1 MPEAS
6 VGAPALIE
14 WGVASLALPGEAE
27 SGDRHLVKPVGT
39 SVLVAVVDGLGHGA
53 EAASAA
59 QAAVAALER
68 HASESLVGLVERCH
82 RALKGTRGAVMS
94 VAAFSRHD
102 RSMTWVGVGNVEGLL
117 VYGDGTARSGAAR
130 AYSPSLPA
138 IPSSSPPTVS
148 GKVSPK
154 GCPPRRRRNS
164 SPIRSS
170 LGTARAR
177 MMRSCS
183 SPGTWAAPER
193 GDDLTSS
200 HGALGP
206 VRSDE

>member
-82 RALKGTRGAVMS
+82 RALKGTRGAVMRS
-94 VAAFSRHD
+94 EEHTSELQSRLHLVC
-102 RSMTWVGVGNVEGLL
+102 RLL
-117 VYGDGTARSGAAR
+117 
-130 AYSPSLPA
+130 LE
-138 IPSSSPPTVS
+138 
-148 GKVSPK
+148 KK
-154 GCPPRRRRNS
+154 K
-164 SPIRSS
+164 
-170 LGTARAR
+170 
-177 MMRSCS
+177 
-183 SPGTWAAPER
+183 
-193 GDDLTSS
+193 
-200 HGALGP
+200 
-206 VRSDE
+206 